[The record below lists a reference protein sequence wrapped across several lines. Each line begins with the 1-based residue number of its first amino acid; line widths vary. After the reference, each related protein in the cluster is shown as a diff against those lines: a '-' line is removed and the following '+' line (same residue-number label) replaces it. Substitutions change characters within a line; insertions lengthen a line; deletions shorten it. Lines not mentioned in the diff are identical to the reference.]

1 MSDFILIEI
10 ADGIQT
16 LRINRPDK
24 KNALTVDMYSAMTE
38 ALRHA
43 DNSANIRVTL
53 FTGTDGMFTAGNDIF
68 DFLQSPPVD
77 EDSPVVQFL
86 YTISTAAKPIVAA
99 VEGVAVGV
107 GTTMLLH
114 CDLVYAGENA
124 RLQMPFVNLG
134 VVPEAG
140 SSLLLPQMMGHQ
152 RAAELLLLGDF
163 FSTRVGHEAGFI
175 TQVCPDGEA
184 LPTAMLAAEALAAK
198 PPSALRTAK
207 ALMKAA
213 NADLLQETI
222 LTEIGHFGRMLRSP
236 EAVEALTAFSER
248 RKPDFSQ
255 FV

>member
-10 ADGIQT
+10 ADGLQT
-16 LRINRPDK
+16 IRINRPDK
-24 KNALTVDMYSAMTE
+24 KNALTVDMYSAITE

-43 DNSANIRVTL
+43 DNNADIRVTL
-53 FTGTDGMFTAGNDIF
+53 ITGTDDMFTAGNDIF

-99 VEGVAVGV
+99 VEVVAVGV
-107 GTTMLLH
+107 GTTMLFH

-140 SSLLLPQMMGHQ
+140 SSPLLPQMMGHQ

-163 FSTRVGHEAGFI
+163 
-175 TQVCPDGEA
+175 
-184 LPTAMLAAEALAAK
+184 
-198 PPSALRTAK
+198 
-207 ALMKAA
+207 
-213 NADLLQETI
+213 
-222 LTEIGHFGRMLRSP
+222 
-236 EAVEALTAFSER
+236 
-248 RKPDFSQ
+248 
-255 FV
+255 